1 MTMISMMARAY
12 FGVCGGVGGGGGG
25 GLYLASNLLHIQE
38 YRLPCGIQIIL
49 YDFCFANWN

>member
-25 GLYLASNLLHIQE
+25 FVPCFQLVAYSRIQASMWDSNHSL
-38 YRLPCGIQIIL
+38 
-49 YDFCFANWN
+49 